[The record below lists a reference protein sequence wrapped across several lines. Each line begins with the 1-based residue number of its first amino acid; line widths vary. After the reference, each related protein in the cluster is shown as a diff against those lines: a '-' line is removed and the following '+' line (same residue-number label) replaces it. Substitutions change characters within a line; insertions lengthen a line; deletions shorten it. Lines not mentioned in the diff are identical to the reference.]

1 MAAAEIFIDG
11 SITHFLLVWDFHTL
25 SSVGTSSFVQLV
37 LIRLFAV
44 LLLST
49 SIFYFGGNSGK
60 GSSRIVIIFKRVH
73 RVRWEGGKP
82 YLRGGGQWPPYA
94 FKNVDYDALHFYTG
108 SVKSTFSKYY
118 FGREGGVTKRV
129 LCVRF

>member
-1 MAAAEIFIDG
+1 MGGLVQLAPSSFLLLSADVTKALSCSCLDSSPKMAAAEIFIDG

-60 GSSRIVIIFKRVH
+60 GSSRIVIIFKTVH
-73 RVRWEGGKP
+73 RVRWEGGQT
-82 YLRGGGQWPPYA
+82 LLERRGSMA
-94 FKNVDYDALHFYTG
+94 T
-108 SVKSTFSKYY
+108 
-118 FGREGGVTKRV
+118 
-129 LCVRF
+129 VRF